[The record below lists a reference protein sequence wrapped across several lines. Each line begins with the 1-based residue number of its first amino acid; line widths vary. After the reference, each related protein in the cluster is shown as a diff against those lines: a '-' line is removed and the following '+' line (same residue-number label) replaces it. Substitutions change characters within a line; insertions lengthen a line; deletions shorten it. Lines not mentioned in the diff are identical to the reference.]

1 MLRGQNSYN
10 VLARY
15 YYQNK
20 SNPLFNTAC
29 GYTDEETPC
38 SISNQ
43 EAKLVLADDTIRY
56 SDGESR
62 SLQALLKFH
71 NFPYNFQFK
80 FYSGVFDPLLLLANK
95 YCLINLKFYSLLRIL
110 EPSANI
116 NFKSSPP
123 SLQNLKTL
131 H

>member
-1 MLRGQNSYN
+1 MRSIIILLSN
-10 VLARY
+10 
-15 YYQNK
+15 NK

-62 SLQALLKFH
+62 SLQALLESH
-71 NFPYNFQFK
+71 NFPCNFQFK
-80 FYSGVFDPLLLLANK
+80 FYSDIFGLSLFLANK
-95 YCLINLKFYSLLRIL
+95 YCLINLKFYNLFRIL
-110 EPSANI
+110 EPSANT

-123 SLQNLKTL
+123 PQYKISKLCIKFDLY
-131 H
+131 